1 MIRSGRA
8 IKNASAPALPMP
20 GPWKALE
27 ERGFAFRRGNLHG
40 MMGRSGSCKST
51 AILDYLVRTGL
62 PSLYFSADTDVS
74 DQMPRE
80 MAARSGHSVKDVTQA
95 IDNGCED
102 LYEEYART
110 SSIEWCFES
119 SPTVEEIFSEVQ
131 AYVEKYDAYP
141 EIIVVDVLLNVEVG
155 NDDNGGLRYVEKQLH
170 RLARL
175 TRAAVIVVHHTREVG
190 DSRFPQAKSEIDNK
204 VDKLLER
211 ILTVAIDGNAWRCAP
226 VKNRN
231 GWCNSDGSSYV
242 QFEIDPSRAKLSEWT
257 QYSPYRS
264 AL

>member
-1 MIRSGRA
+1 
-8 IKNASAPALPMP
+8 
-20 GPWKALE
+20 
-27 ERGFAFRRGNLHG
+27 

-211 ILTVAIDGNAWRCAP
+211 ILTVAIDRDAASRYGVAVADVQEVVQTAIGGAIMLVGVPMLILPGPGLLAIGGGAVIAGNGIKK
-226 VKNRN
+226 VLGK
-231 GWCNSDGSSYV
+231 
-242 QFEIDPSRAKLSEWT
+242 
-257 QYSPYRS
+257 
-264 AL
+264 